1 MDYFVL
7 HLDFT
12 FLLLEY
18 FLFDFNQNVLRYNA
32 LLSAI
37 NRCLYHFFTS
47 LHSIK

>member
-12 FLLLEY
+12 SLLLEY

-32 LLSAI
+32 LLNAT
-37 NRCLYHFFTS
+37 NRYILFI
-47 LHSIK
+47 LSIQLKN